1 MKSFLTATQIAK
13 LEELTPTTVA
23 RWVREGRFEDV
34 RKVGRVYRIPMES
47 YRRWRETTKLTTER
61 SFERTD
67 ERTTVRIY
75 P

>member
-13 LEELTPTTVA
+13 LEEVTPTTVA

-47 YRRWRETTKLTTER
+47 
-61 SFERTD
+61 
-67 ERTTVRIY
+67 
-75 P
+75 